1 MRNALSLLTQPEWQD
16 LSRARIEP
24 VTEGMSGAL
33 LFRVTENGQPGRY
46 LKIAREEMMASL
58 RNEIARTR
66 WLASQ
71 GIRVPPILRVEER
84 GDELA
89 ILTGG
94 LPGAPA
100 DDNPLA
106 EDLLVDAMARAMAA
120 LHRLSPAACPF
131 DESLAVRL
139 ATATKAVATDDVDP
153 EYFDPRNHGVAPAV
167 LLERLMADPPRED
180 FVVAHGDASLANLI
194 VDADGRVGFVDCGNA
209 GRGDRYLDL
218 AVLAGEIEATFGAA
232 ATARFI
238 RAYGLVTWD
247 AAKARYFS
255 DLYELF

>member
-1 MRNALSLLTQPEWQD
+1 MRDGLSLLKLPEWQY

-24 VTEGMSGAL
+24 VTEGMSGADL
-33 LFRVTENGQPGRY
+33 YRVTEDGQPLLY
-46 LKIAREEMMASL
+46 LKIARDEMIASL
-58 RNEIARTR
+58 RNEIARTQ

-71 GIRVPPILRVEER
+71 GIRVPTILRVGER
-84 GDELA
+84 SDELA
-89 ILTGG
+89 MLTGG

-100 DDNPLA
+100 DDNPLSD
-106 EDLLVDAMARAMAA
+106 DLLVDALAQAMAA
-120 LHRLSPAACPF
+120 LHSLSPAACPF
-131 DESLAVRL
+131 DERLAVRL
-139 ATATKAVATDDVDP
+139 ATATKAVANEDVDP

-167 LLERLMADPPRED
+167 LLERLMADPPGED
-180 FVVAHGDASLANLI
+180 IVVVHGDASLNNLI

-238 RAYGLVTWD
+238 RGYGLVAWD

>member
-1 MRNALSLLTQPEWQD
+1 MRDALSLLTQPEWQD
-16 LSRARIEP
+16 LSRARIKP

-33 LFRVTENGQPGRY
+33 LFRVTEKGQPERY
-46 LKIAREEMMASL
+46 LKIARNEMIASL
-58 RNEIARTR
+58 RNEMARTQ

-71 GIRVPPILRVEER
+71 GIRVPPILRVGER
-84 GDELA
+84 SDELA
-89 ILTGG
+89 MLTGG

-106 EDLLVDAMARAMAA
+106 DDLLVDAMARAMAS
-120 LHRLSPAACPF
+120 LHRLAPDACPF

-139 ATATKAVATDDVDP
+139 TAATKAVATDDVDP
-153 EYFDPRNHGVAPAV
+153 EYFDPRNHGIAPAV
-167 LLERLMADPPRED
+167 LLDRLMADLPAED
-180 FVVAHGDASLANLI
+180 IVVVHGDASLANLI

-238 RAYGLVTWD
+238 RSYGLVTWD